1 VSRTLSEWLDY
12 QSNLNTR
19 AIELGLDR
27 VAAVWHAL
35 GAPAPAPRVIT
46 VAGTNGKGS
55 SVAFLEAILGAAGY
69 RTGCYTSPHLLRYN
83 ERIRID
89 GRAIDDASLCAA
101 FERVEQAR
109 GDVPLTYF
117 EFGTL
122 AALCCMAQAIL
133 EVAILE
139 VGLGGRLDAVNIID
153 PDVGLITGIALDH
166 TDWLGSDLESIG
178 AEKAGIARAGV
189 PLVFSAPEMPDSIAQ
204 VAATVGAPLYRLRR
218 DFDYRV
224 LAQGWQWQF
233 GETAR
238 AALPLPSIRGRVQL
252 QNAAG
257 VLAALHLLD
266 GIVVDQGAVRAGLLR
281 ARVRGRFEVQQRA
294 ARWILDVAHNPE
306 AAGVLAGQLA
316 ELPVTGTRH
325 AVVGML
331 GDKALAEVLG
341 TLDPLID
348 HWHLLDLSDQA
359 RGATAGQLLEALPT
373 GARDRAQMCTPVDRC
388 LAKLD
393 HDTGPNDQVVVFGS
407 FLTVA
412 AVMAWMEA
420 AEPI

>member
-12 QSNLNTR
+12 QSHLHAK

-27 VAAVWHAL
+27 VAEVWRQL
-35 GAPAPAPRVIT
+35 GAPAPAPRVVT

-55 SVAFLEAILGAAGY
+55 SVAFLEAILRAAGY
-69 RTGCYTSPHLLRYN
+69 RVGCYTSPHLLHYN
-83 ERIRID
+83 ERIRIE
-89 GRAIDDASLCAA
+89 GASIEAPALCAA

-117 EFGTL
+117 EYGTL
-122 AALCCMAQAIL
+122 AAFCCLQQASL
-133 EVAILE
+133 DVAILE

-153 PDVGLITGIALDH
+153 PDIGLITGISLDH
-166 TDWLGSDLESIG
+166 TDWLGNDLERIG

-189 PLVFSAPEMPDSIAQ
+189 PLVFSAPEMPDSIAR
-204 VAATVGAPLYRLRR
+204 VAAAVGAPLYRLGR

-224 LAQGWQWQF
+224 LAQGWQWRF
-233 GETAR
+233 GETVR
-238 AALPLPSIRGRVQL
+238 AALPVPAMRGTVQL

-266 GIVVDQGAVRAGLLR
+266 RVVVDQGAIRAGLLQ
-281 ARVRGRFEVQQRA
+281 ARVRGRFEVHQRK

-306 AAGVLAGQLA
+306 AVAVLAGQLA
-316 ELPVTGTRH
+316 EMPVPGTRH

-331 GDKALAEVLG
+331 QDKALAEALAG
-341 TLDPLID
+341 IDPLID
-348 HWHLLDLSDQA
+348 QWHLLDLSDQA
-359 RGATAGQLLEALPT
+359 RGASAAQLLDALPVCA
-373 GARDRAQMCTPVDRC
+373 GERAAICTSAGRC
-388 LAKLD
+388 LSELD
-393 HDTGPNDQVVVFGS
+393 HGAGPNDQVVVFGS

-412 AVMAWMEA
+412 AVMAWMEP